1 MDIKCVCPPKPSG
14 EARHTKDTVTLKD
27 RMDFRASI
35 AIRNALAL
43 EAGDGGEIDMADIL
57 AILTERFIRYGI
69 ASWSLVDA
77 KNQPVPVSQDAISRL
92 ILSDID
98 LATDIGD
105 EADERYREAV
115 MLPLLLRGQRSSQP
129 SPTNGSTSPGIT
141 PSTKRRTRSKP
152 SSITSIRTADTVTT
166 SPSLDGGYN
175 SSRNSE
181 SAAS

>member
-14 EARHTKDTVTLKD
+14 EARHAKDTVTLKD

-129 SPTNGSTSPGIT
+129 SPTTGSTSPATT
-141 PSTKRRTRSKP
+141 PSTKRRTRSSR
-152 SSITSIRTADTVTT
+152 SSITSLPTADTTTT
-166 SPSLDGGYN
+166 SSSLGGDSSLSPS
-175 SSRNSE
+175 SE
-181 SAAS
+181 SAA